1 MGSLSQ
7 LQLNWL
13 SNLITFQPLNEQI
26 RKASLF
32 ISPFYPFSALPT
44 INTFNYGE
52 GLSLF
57 ALMHLGLIMRTQD
70 PDFSKASPQK
80 ELFIKQH
87 CCIIGIILES
97 HEPFFKKCFGDVTA
111 CSPIENAAGKLASQV
126 PKRKKT
132 FLSAV
137 ESGIALCHE
146 IPKDPL
152 GITQQI

>member
-1 MGSLSQ
+1 MRESSG
-7 LQLNWL
+7 NGFFIPAAVKL

-32 ISPFYPFSALPT
+32 ISLFYPFSALPT

-70 PDFSKASPQK
+70 PDFSKASSQK

-126 PKRKKT
+126 PKRKKN
-132 FLSAV
+132 LSV
-137 ESGIALCHE
+137 SSGKRRSSL
-146 IPKDPL
+146 P
-152 GITQQI
+152 